1 MWGACVY
8 PEQYLLLWYILTPL
22 LLHTKRTIQA
32 LYEVSIPYDPNAP
45 LAGAL
50 LSSPDSHMY
59 TSQTSYRTTTAT
71 ATASIVRCAMLP
83 RMGSVL

>member
-50 LSSPDSHMY
+50 FSSPDSHI
-59 TSQTSYRTTTAT
+59 TA
-71 ATASIVRCAMLP
+71 P
-83 RMGSVL
+83 RLLAELQPLQLLLQ